1 MQKEKMLPM
10 DLPRILIAALR
21 GGSGKTVISVGI
33 IAALAKQGKTVAPFK
48 KGPDYIDAG
57 WLALSAGRPC
67 YNLDNF
73 LIPEAKIIESFLR
86 HSRGSDI
93 AIIEGNRGLYDGFDI
108 AGETSTAELA
118 KLLHTPVI
126 LCLDCTKATRTLAAV
141 VLGCLKFDADVQ
153 LRGIILNHVAGKRHQ
168 ENIRK
173 NIEYHCGIPVLGAVP
188 KLKKQNFP
196 ERHMG
201 LIPTPEH
208 NSGFDSVSDIADVIA
223 EYVDLDAVDQIA
235 CNADRLNFRND
246 FSGCDDSDEIIE
258 IDTESPTIG
267 IIKDSAFQFYYPDN
281 IEALKTAGASIVY
294 ISPFAGDD
302 FPNVDALY
310 IGGGFPETHAERLAE
325 KEGFRK
331 KLKVMAE
338 NGLPI
343 YAECGGLIYLGEK
356 LILKDK
362 SYPMAGVLPLVF
374 GLCKRP
380 QGHGYT
386 IIEVEG
392 ENPFFKV
399 GAEFRGHEFHY
410 SHVLECPNGKS
421 DMVFSMKRGSG
432 IREHKDGFVYKNVL
446 ATYTHIHAL
455 GTPEWAQ
462 SLVKNAK
469 EYKIRNNSS

>member
-1 MQKEKMLPM
+1 MLPS

-33 IAALAKQGKTVAPFK
+33 IAALVKQGKAVAPFK

-73 LIPEAKIIESFLR
+73 LIPESKIIESFLR
-86 HSRGSDI
+86 HSQSCDI
-93 AIIEGNRGLYDGFDI
+93 AIIEGNRGLYDGIDT
-108 AGETSTAELA
+108 AGKTSTAELA
-118 KLLHTPVI
+118 KLLHTPVV
-126 LCLDCTKATRTLAAV
+126 LCLDCTKATRTLAAI

-153 LRGIILNHVAGKRHQ
+153 LRGIILNHVAGARHQ
-168 ENIRK
+168 ENVRK

-208 NSGFDSVSDIADVIA
+208 NSGFDSVSGIADIIA
-223 EYVDLDAVDQIA
+223 EYVDLHSLDQIA
-235 CNADRLNFRND
+235 CNADSLNIQDDLSWND
-246 FSGCDDSDEIIE
+246 GRYEIIE
-258 IDTESPTIG
+258 IDTESPKIG

-281 IEALKTAGASIVY
+281 IEALRNAGASVVY
-294 ISPFAGDD
+294 ISPFADDD

-310 IGGGFPETHAERLAE
+310 IGGGFPETHAEMLAE
-325 KEGFRK
+325 KENFRK

-374 GLCKRP
+374 GFSKKP
-380 QGHGYT
+380 QGLGYT
-386 IIEVEG
+386 IITVEG

-399 GAEFRGHEFHY
+399 GTEFRGHEFHY
-410 SHVLECPNGKS
+410 SHVLECPDGKNE
-421 DMVFSMKRGSG
+421 MVFFMRRGTG
-432 IREHKDGFVYKNVL
+432 IKDHKDGFVYKNVL

-455 GTPEWAQ
+455 GTPEWAE
-462 SLVKNAK
+462 SLVKSAR
-469 EYKIRNNSS
+469 EYKDRNKCSAKF